1 MIQMEYLNAKSTE
14 CTVFIHGRTNK
25 NVIYLPEEWEEFVD
39 LLNITVHLTEVGAK
53 QNLIIKRIQGL
64 EVHLQTNGLPV
75 NCHYM
80 IIGNVLDKKFLE

>member
-53 QNLIIKRIQGL
+53 QN
-64 EVHLQTNGLPV
+64 NF
-75 NCHYM
+75 YM
-80 IIGNVLDKKFLE
+80 VICPSQ